1 MKNFSKI
8 NRALAA
14 KKKFLSLFF
23 ALLTVSVMNAKV
35 AFLVPATDTNETSMQ
50 YEKYGDD
57 EQSPERRAWRWFRD
71 NFVTPEKGQFICF
84 NDLASIPSDIHAIW
98 IYVDRVNFAKTGTGS
113 FDALFADHITE
124 LQTFVNNGGNVFL
137 CKQATR
143 LEKDLVGAKKSD
155 NTVLEPSYECGDYKT
170 DYNREDKWGMSCNFY
185 DGDGWGSY
193 LSHAMFAPIP
203 DNHKTNDR
211 HIEMVWSDPLEHVV
225 TNNNCLFTLEH
236 MEMSNTYDRDHL
248 SAFQNRNNCKVLGC
262 WSNGNDCHCGGL
274 IEFYPNGNRK
284 GTVIMMGLAAYQ
296 WINNNGGWGIENI
309 QYMTKGALEYL
320 DAVPNLAWNPA
331 TIQTSGVIGEDH
343 YMTAS
348 ATTGYTIRYAADHP
362 EIANIGNTDGRVFY
376 NYFGSTTF
384 HATATGD
391 GWNVP
396 KATAT
401 IASGTITVNGG
412 TEANPRYAYVLPYS
426 LHVMAN
432 YDNEEDRRPDYEAAQ
447 WFHDQFIDGEV
458 GGKHGVYVRPA
469 DLASLNSAIKVLWIH
484 NDHIGQ
490 TAQSYYDDLGGDTF
504 RGNLAAFLENGGNV
518 LVTKQAT
525 RLIGDLGRNV
535 YPEYHNG
542 DDGRGYAD
550 RGPWRIAN
558 KWNLGGTEIDHSTHS
573 VYANMGTDTWLMAAG
588 RHTDNNDIWTNFGAY
603 GDEDPQRIT
612 KYEEDHNCKVLG
624 AYGHYNENNVV
635 SPKIECVGMVEYYPQ
650 DNLTLNAS
658 STTYDQNGT
667 IIALGLAAY
676 HWIKDINETEKT
688 PPLMKNFTRD
698 ILYYLNINEV
708 PSFAWI
714 AQPADGLAGSEQRIQ
729 IEDKATAL
737 RWTVSDLDIAE
748 LVADPEHPDDQNYKI
763 LRLKAP
769 GEVTVTATRSA
780 DGYKIPK
787 TVTGTPQVTKTIAVT
802 NAYTRD
808 VTEGAYGTIC
818 LPKTAASYTGA
829 TMFRIADKTENGIVI
844 EEVNAMEAGK
854 PYIFQATASTI
865 NVTYGEGAPVA
876 ASSDNGLIGYIGENN
891 LELTANENHYILAND
906 QIWKVNITVQVPSN
920 RAYVDM
926 NAINA
931 TPQAAPRRHIS
942 VKNTPTGVDELQETN
957 GAVKQIKDGQLI
969 IIRNEHMFNAQGQMI
984 Q

>member
-1 MKNFSKI
+1 MKKI
-8 NRALAA
+8 
-14 KKKFLSLFF
+14 LSLFF
-23 ALLTVSVMNAKV
+23 ASVLSLSLSAQVYYLLPNSDGWNSEAVTNVYDNTTKNPAQNQLQWEVSEGEVQQV
-35 AFLVPATDTNETSMQ
+35 
-50 YEKYGDD
+50 
-57 EQSPERRAWRWFRD
+57 PERKAYEWFKDTYNGGAQKVITYDDLTDGRLLSD
-71 NFVTPEKGQFICF
+71 GDLFDDVKVLWVNVDRNMTVTQFDELFPSDVRTALANYVKAGGNLYLSTFAVRLAYLIGRTPEPGFSENDGFCCSDEWKVNAHFMKGGEGGY
-84 NDLASIPSDIHAIW
+84 DVDKHGHAI
-98 IYVDRVNFAKTGTGS
+98 Y
-113 FDALFADHITE
+113 
-124 LQTFVNNGGNVFL
+124 
-137 CKQATR
+137 
-143 LEKDLVGAKKSD
+143 KDLVNHDPTMYAD
-155 NTVLEPSYECGDYKT
+155 NYKFHMQKGGPRT
-170 DYNREDKWGMSCNFY
+170 NRNCLWDIEDNMTAFNNFQ
-185 DGDGWGSY
+185 
-193 LSHAMFAPIP
+193 
-203 DNHKTNDR
+203 
-211 HIEMVWSDPLEHVV
+211 
-225 TNNNCLFTLEH
+225 NNNTCGI
-236 MEMSNTYDRDHL
+236 
-248 SAFQNRNNCKVLGC
+248 LGSWGHTAEFC
-262 WSNGNDCHCGGL
+262 CAGL
-274 IEFYPNGNRK
+274 VEFYPTGDWK
-284 GTVIMMGLAAYQ
+284 GTIITNGLAACSFA
-296 WINNNGGWGIENI
+296 NSNTDRFCVELLTNGVLN
-309 QYMTKGALEYL
+309 YLKSTKP
-320 DAVPNLAWNPA
+320 VLAWNKATVPA
-331 TIQTSGVIGEDH
+331 SGVIGEDH
-343 YMTAS
+343 IITALVNDP
-348 ATTGYTIRYAADHP
+348 YFTIRYSADAP
-362 EIANIGNTDGRVFY
+362 EIANIGNVDGRVFY
-376 NYFGSTTF
+376 NYFGTATF
-384 HATATGD
+384 HATVSAGD
-391 GWNVP
+391 GWTLP
-396 KATAT
+396 KNAVA
-401 IASGTITVNGG
+401 ASIDTTITVNGG

-447 WFHDQFIDGEV
+447 WFHDQFIAGEV

-624 AYGHYNENNVV
+624 AYGHYDNNNVV

-658 STTYDQNGT
+658 STTYDQKGT

-698 ILYYLNINEV
+698 ILYYLNIDDA
-708 PSFAWI
+708 PGFAWET
-714 AQPADGLAGSEQRIQ
+714 APADGLAGTEQIVEVEQ
-729 IEDKATAL
+729 KTSAIE
-737 RWTVSDLDIAE
+737 WTSSNTDVVEIVD
-748 LVADPEHPDDQNYKI
+748 DPDHAGSHEFKKLI
-763 LRLKAP
+763 LKAA
-769 GEVTVTATRSA
+769 GEATITVTRSG
-780 DGYKIPK
+780 DGYYLPK
-787 TVTGTPQVTKTIAVT
+787 SVTNTTQVTKTITVT

-818 LPKTAASYTGA
+818 LPKAAASYTGA

-865 NVTYGEGAPVA
+865 NVTYGGGAPVA

-906 QIWKVNITVQVPSN
+906 QMWKVNVTVQVPSN

-969 IIRNEHMFNAQGQMI
+969 IIRNEHMFNVQGQMI